1 MSSED
6 RHKWDKRHGER
17 DGRLAEPGEF
27 LKEWLP
33 EPPRGKALDVA
44 CGSGRNALYLAREEF
59 QVDAI
64 DISPVAIEQGRNRAL
79 AEGLRV
85 NWIVHDLDTP
95 YDFARDYDLILVM
108 WYVDLPLIGHLCG
121 CLAPGGFLLC
131 EEHLVTD
138 RAVTGPGNP
147 AFRVAPGELLQAVS
161 GNVVRYRDE
170 SVVSDAGGDLIARAR
185 LVVAGPEVASP

>member
-6 RHKWDKRHGER
+6 RHKWDKRHGECV
-17 DGRLAEPGEF
+17 GRLAEPSEF

-33 EPPRGKALDVA
+33 ELPRGKALDVA
-44 CGSGRNALYLAREEF
+44 CGRGRNALYLAREKF

-64 DISPVAIEQGRNRAL
+64 DISPVAIEQARNSAL

-85 NWIVHDLDTP
+85 NWIVQDLDSP

-108 WYVDLPLIGHLCG
+108 WYLDLPLIGRLCR

-131 EEHLVTD
+131 EEHLATD
-138 RAVTGPGNP
+138 RAVAGPRNP
-147 AFRVAPGELLQAVS
+147 AFRVAPGELLQAVA
-161 GNVVRYRDE
+161 GNAVRYYDE
-170 SVVSDAGGDLIARAR
+170 SVASDAGGELIARAR
-185 LVVAGPEVASP
+185 LVVAGPDMTSP